1 MGKGIMLGKRMGVH
15 PRIRAYGAV
24 VPAMIFFALSFVWFK
39 VANESYGP
47 LTIIFFRL
55 VLSSVLLFGFI
66 RVTRQLVLP
75 QRRDIPL
82 ILLLGFFEPFLYFM
96 FESYGLQLLSS
107 TVGAVIISLIP
118 LVSPLAAYLFLQER
132 VYWRHIV
139 CVVISLLGVTLIV
152 VERGSG
158 MTASG
163 LGIALQFGAVCAGVA
178 YTVVLQKIPLRLN
191 TLSIILYQNVVGA
204 ILFVPLWGV
213 FEFRRFVDTPADYD
227 GLLAILKLAIVVST
241 MAYILFSYSVRRLG
255 INRANM
261 FTNVIPVCTALFAW
275 LILGDTLSLQNA
287 LGIAVVIGSLY
298 LAERIRV
305 KEPAA
310 IVQGG

>member
-1 MGKGIMLGKRMGVH
+1 MLGNNLTGSH
-15 PRIRAYGAV
+15 HLRAYGAI

-55 VLSSVLLFGFI
+55 VLSSILLFAFN
-66 RVTRQLVLP
+66 RVTHQFVLP
-75 QRRDIPL
+75 RRRELPL

-118 LVSPLAAYLFLQER
+118 LVSPLAAFLFLQER
-132 VYWRHIV
+132 VYWRHIL
-139 CVVISLLGVTLIV
+139 CVVVSLLGVGLIV
-152 VERGSG
+152 VERGTG
-158 MTASG
+158 LTASG
-163 LGIALQFGAVCAGVA
+163 LGILLQFGAVCAGVA

-191 TLSIILYQNVVGA
+191 TLSVILYQNVVGA
-204 ILFVPLWGV
+204 IFFFPLWGV
-213 FEFRRFVDTPADYD
+213 FEFRRVLDTPLDYS
-227 GLLAILKLAIVVST
+227 GLLAILKLSIVVST

-261 FTNVIPVCTALFAW
+261 FTNVIPVFTALFAW
-275 LILGDTLSLQNA
+275 LILGDTLSLQN
-287 LGIAVVIGSLY
+287 GIGIVIVIGSLF

-305 KEPAA
+305 KEPAVV
-310 IVQGG
+310 VQGG